1 MGAKS
6 RVLLLVLVMT
16 SVAMAVGGIALFV
29 LYRAAFE
36 QERVRLT
43 ELAKSQSQLVEAVAR
58 FNAKYSRKGF
68 PGGAFAATLMQISDA
83 HARLEGFAQTAE
95 FTLAKREGDQIVFLL
110 TRRHDKPDEP
120 EPVPFSSELA
130 EPMRRALS
138 EKLGGTVVGLD
149 YRGETVLAAY
159 EPVAVLDLG
168 IVAKIDLAEIRRP
181 FVKAGLLAGASALV
195 LIWFGTVLVLRIGNP
210 IVQQLQESE
219 ERLNLALKSA
229 EVGTWDWNILKNSAT
244 WDDYIHALF
253 GLKPGVFSGGVEGL
267 IDVFHPDD
275 RQRVRSEVA
284 RSVEEN
290 AEYDTEYR
298 VVWPDGSQHDLATRG
313 KVYRDK
319 AGRAVR
325 MAGVVWDVTDRKR
338 MEEAALNA
346 QLRLDDQQRLEKD
359 RVEAELEKVRN
370 ELVRKTRLATVGQIS
385 ASIAHDLRNPLGA
398 ARNAIYY
405 LRHSPTRDESKTAEY
420 LEIIDEEIGSADRII
435 GKLLEM
441 ARAEKPAKQAVDL
454 GRVVKEVF
462 DATKET
468 RQMRCRTTI
477 RPDPFVVRADPDLLR
492 QVVGNILSNAVNA
505 TEGRG
510 EFLVEATR
518 QADCDTIVFRDTGPG
533 IAPEFRQNVF
543 EPLVTGGV
551 HGTGLGLAICREIV
565 QRHGGTI
572 EAIDY
577 EQRGAAFQIRL
588 PRG

>member
-120 EPVPFSSELA
+120 MPFSSELA

-441 ARAEKPAKQAVDL
+441 VRSEKPAKQAVDL

-533 IAPEFRQNVF
+533 IAPEIRQDVF
-543 EPLVTGGV
+543 EPLVTNGV
-551 HGTGLGLAICREIV
+551 HGTGLGLTICREIV

-572 EAIDY
+572 EAMDH
-577 EQRGAAFQIRL
+577 EEGGAAFRIRL